1 MNTKISFK
9 KYLLIVALGFGLGG
23 FLWGLVLYQ
32 GIPNVKFPFHFMAII
47 IMGLFGGIS
56 LAWPLENIKEHSKS
70 VLAGFLGWGIGFI
83 VGGLLSYPLYFIGL
97 FILGTIL
104 PSSINVNLLD
114 LKPNI
119 SIATF
124 WLVFMFIG
132 AIIGLFYSLFLKTK
146 KWALIWRSGVG
157 LAIGSIIGPIIG
169 NLIGNLFNSLLTSYL
184 ITFIL
189 IGIIS
194 GLSLSWGI
202 YKHKK

>member
-1 MNTKISFK
+1 MDIKISFK